1 MSPLCPNRSHDA
13 FPLWLFAAIKP
24 RKKLLLP
31 PGEGW
36 DEGVKIPLFPLF
48 IPLTLTLS
56 QGERESTALN
66 LMLVTDD
73 RVNEKR
79 RSRKIT
85 FRKPLKNPFNPSIH
99 EI

>member
-1 MSPLCPNRSHDA
+1 MSPLCPNRSRYVRSLRA
-13 FPLWLFAAIKP
+13 VSANTL

-31 PGEGW
+31 SGEGW
-36 DEGVKIPLFPLF
+36 DEGIKISLLPLF

-56 QGERESTALN
+56 QGERESPALN
-66 LMLVTDD
+66 LMAVTDD

-79 RSRKIT
+79 RSRKIKV
-85 FRKPLKNPFNPSIH
+85 REPLKYPFNPSLH

>member
-1 MSPLCPNRSHDA
+1 MSPLCPNPSRHVLSVRA
-13 FPLWLFAAIKP
+13 VTANTL

-36 DEGVKIPLFPLF
+36 DEGIKISFFPLF

-56 QGERESTALN
+56 LGERESPAAN
-66 LMLVTDD
+66 LMAMTED
-73 RVNEKR
+73 RRGAKR
-79 RSRKIT
+79 QRRKSHSPET
-85 FRKPLKNPFNPSIH
+85 AKQSQMPSIH